1 MGPPFRLVCSLSLL
15 VAVAGC
21 SNLKTYPNTADKNLQ
36 VQTKLSG
43 SFLTG
48 VEAFLHIHRLKDSCS
63 GDYLGT
69 VELKN
74 GLTQVGIAPGQPTY
88 LAFAFNTSA
97 RLGGSF
103 GTTSY
108 TTISGLAAHLDASSN
123 VGRGTAQKRNEPVS
137 LRMNLRTAKL
147 FSPSWF
153 SVCAVSDA
161 AVWVPDGPQWGR

>member
-108 TTISGLAAHLDASSN
+108 TTILTPRAGGQYTADVSYADRIYN
-123 VGRGTAQKRNEPVS
+123 VSIREVGPRGAPGRELER
-137 LRMNLRTAKL
+137 RTRDCPKTE
-147 FSPSWF
+147 
-153 SVCAVSDA
+153 
-161 AVWVPDGPQWGR
+161 